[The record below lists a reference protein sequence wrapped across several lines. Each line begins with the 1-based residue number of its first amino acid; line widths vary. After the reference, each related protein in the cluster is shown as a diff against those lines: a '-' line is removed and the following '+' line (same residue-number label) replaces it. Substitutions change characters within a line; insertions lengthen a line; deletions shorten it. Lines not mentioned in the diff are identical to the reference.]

1 MFAWE
6 PPSSS
11 NPTKSPCRRI
21 SLVSIVRR
29 LLLQIGGANIA
40 TRIAPLD
47 RAYFVVAR
55 GRKSVS
61 PHSLHICSLRSL
73 RLALVSRCLS
83 HSLAGE
89 KRAFSLARPGQRR
102 ASLCSARRVGAI
114 RDFNHLNHWLSVG
127 LERAIP
133 DR

>member
-55 GRKSVS
+55 GRKSLS

-73 RLALVSRCLS
+73 RLALVSRCLLTRS
-83 HSLAGE
+83 QAKNVPSRSLVQDSGA
-89 KRAFSLARPGQRR
+89 LACAQHG
-102 ASLCSARRVGAI
+102 AWARSEI
-114 RDFNHLNHWLSVG
+114 STT
-127 LERAIP
+127 
-133 DR
+133 